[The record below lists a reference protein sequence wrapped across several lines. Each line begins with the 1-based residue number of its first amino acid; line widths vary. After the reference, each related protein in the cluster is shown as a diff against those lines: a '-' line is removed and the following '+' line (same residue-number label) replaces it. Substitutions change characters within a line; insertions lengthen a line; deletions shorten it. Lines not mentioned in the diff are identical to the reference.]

1 MDWTDEHVA
10 VGSWVDAFVVARLKK
25 EEVDLIIDA
34 RTLFGRYPLSLEHY
48 PHINKVQRAAE
59 MLVAISDLE
68 AKVLIRCRR
77 GRDRTPFLA
86 MLYVCKKYAMPY
98 KDAYEFVR
106 SKRPQTVYHEEWV
119 RMLEH

>member
-1 MDWTDEHVA
+1 MDWIDEHVA

-34 RTLFGRYPLSLEHY
+34 RTLFGRDRLSLKHFPY
-48 PHINKVQRAAE
+48 IDKVQRAAE
-59 MLVAISDLE
+59 MLVVISKLE

-86 MLYVCKKYAMPY
+86 MLYVCKKYAMSY
-98 KDAYEFVR
+98 KEAYEFVR
-106 SKRPQTVYHEEWV
+106 SRRPQTVYHEEWV
-119 RMLEH
+119 KMLEV